1 MISIGNQFSIDIQG
15 HPLLCFLHE
24 KAMPYQTI
32 SLRQNRRKSEV
43 MSSGKH
49 RTFLGGESVDH
60 KQEKELHKRTERKRD
75 NKEKKKIE
83 KTREQEESKGTR
95 VIRPLWF
102 VAVGF
107 ILAMAALLSWFF
119 LR

>member
-1 MISIGNQFSIDIQG
+1 MISSGNQFSIDIQC
-15 HPLLCFLHE
+15 HPPLCFLHG

-32 SLRQNRRKSEV
+32 SLRQKRRKSEV
-43 MSSGKH
+43 MSAGKR

-75 NKEKKKIE
+75 NKEKKKSE
-83 KTREQEESKGTR
+83 KSREQEESKGTR

-102 VAVGF
+102 AAVGF
-107 ILAMAALLSWFF
+107 ILAMVALLSWFF